1 MGRCPQRS
9 VCWALGLLVWGLAGW
24 AEAATGQAVLTWLPG
39 DPTLAT
45 HFERASVA
53 TGPYVE
59 IANVPAGITTYTDTG
74 LAVPSTPCY
83 RARHIRPADNVASA
97 YSAVVCGN
105 LIAPPNAPS
114 GVTITI
120 TITVP

>member
-1 MGRCPQRS
+1 MGCCPQRS
-9 VCWALGLLVWGLAGW
+9 VCWVLALLVWGLAGW

-39 DPTLAT
+39 DPALAT
-45 HFERASVA
+45 HFERASSA
-53 TGPYVE
+53 TGTFAE
-59 IANVPAGITTYTDTG
+59 IVIVPAGLTTYTDSA

-97 YSAVVCGN
+97 YSAVVCGA